1 MAIEVLTNEGV
12 HALNV
17 AASAG
22 PRLVVEYACVGM
34 KADLGPESAKAYADI
49 TASDRSVLAWTSGE
63 HMPCVAM
70 LPSTVTFGTGTGAGA
85 EAAQLEPRNA
95 IDIEFSWLPS
105 ADTPEFDAVAVFAR
119 LYYGYAEYLPG
130 KYTEGMIVW
139 YRGSSGETKYYR
151 CISRVSVTSA
161 SVSPS
166 SDPEHWREVE
176 MTNRVIGSNPPLR
189 APADNDSLILLHLST
204 TDQPIKV
211 GQGLEFNYK
220 LRIFLNNVSF
230 DMANKETCPVYLES
244 LVPAGDAALQLG
256 FLKEMAESMDV
267 MRGIIAKVY
276 R

>member
-22 PRLVVEYACVGM
+22 PRLVVEYACAGN
-34 KADLGPESAKAYADI
+34 KNDLGPESAKAYADI
-49 TASDRSVLAWTSGE
+49 TASDISAWASHE

-70 LPSTVTFGTGTGAGA
+70 LPSTVDFGSSTGVNA

-105 ADTPEFDAVAVFAR
+105 GLVEFDAIAVFAR

-130 KYTEGMIVW
+130 EYTEGMIVW
-139 YRGSSGETKYYR
+139 YRESNGETKYYR
-151 CISRVSVTSA
+151 CISSISVVSTA
-161 SVSPS
+161 ASPS

-189 APADNDSLILLHLST
+189 APADDDSLILLHLST
-204 TDQPIKV
+204 ADQPIKV
-211 GQGLEFNYK
+211 GQGLEFDYK
-220 LRIFLNNVSF
+220 LRVFLNNVSF

-244 LVPAGDAALQLG
+244 LVPAGNAALQLG
-256 FLKEMAESMDV
+256 FLKEMAESMDA